1 MGYVQLDKY
10 TVKADSITNIGTTYV
25 NDGEIISENEFD
37 NSGTLNVDNG
47 KIISKSFV
55 NQGHL
60 NMNNGSLETDNIIN
74 KYIINAESGQLIC
87 NGNMIIDSG
96 YEDKN
101 NVYSCSLNMDNEQGY
116 VLVKV
121 TCI

>member
-1 MGYVQLDKY
+1 MGYVQLDRY

-25 NDGEIISENEFD
+25 NDGKIISENF
-37 NSGTLNVDNG
+37 
-47 KIISKSFV
+47 I
-55 NQGHL
+55 NQGYL

-96 YEDKN
+96 YENKN

-116 VLVKV
+116 VLVKGDLHIG
-121 TCI
+121 TKTGTGTLSAGTWK